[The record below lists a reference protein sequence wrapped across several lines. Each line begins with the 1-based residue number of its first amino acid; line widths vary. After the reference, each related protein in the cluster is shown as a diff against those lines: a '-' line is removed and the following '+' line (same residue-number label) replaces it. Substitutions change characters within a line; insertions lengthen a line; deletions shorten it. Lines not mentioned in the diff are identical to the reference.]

1 MPFPQ
6 SHLFSYIVRLCLI
19 VYLISEFKILT
30 YKYYYTWFLY
40 SKSFFPV
47 LLYAFKGNGNR
58 CVRERGT
65 IHLHINP
72 Q

>member
-30 YKYYYTWFLY
+30 YKYYYTW
-40 SKSFFPV
+40 
-47 LLYAFKGNGNR
+47 LLY
-58 CVRERGT
+58 
-65 IHLHINP
+65 
-72 Q
+72 